1 MAKSRS
7 PNRDKAFEIF
17 KEHNGEIKNRK
28 IAEILQEPEKTI
40 SSWKSRD
47 KWIAKLNGSDCSTAK
62 ENNCSTAKKKR
73 STSQKLSSAL
83 KGNQNAVGNPGNR
96 NPKYGNKNAVGHG
109 APLQNDNA
117 VTHGFF
123 RKHFPEDVAD
133 LAVEIMEK
141 DPIDM
146 LLENITIQYTAIIRA
161 QRLMFVVDQEDMT
174 KELKKEKSQY
184 EISKTKDSEGNET
197 TEMVETYGEREYEI
211 QFAWDKHAT
220 FMNAQSRAMT
230 TLVNLIEKCDKLA
243 KTEEQQLRIEK
254 LKKEI
259 AAIKIDSDTGQNT
272 EDWKESLMKIAERR
286 RKMKE
291 AEKHE

>member
-1 MAKSRS
+1 MKQKHELAQEDYMQGMKY
-7 PNRDKAFEIF
+7 
-17 KEHNGEIKNRK
+17 KEL
-28 IAEILQEPEKTI
+28 AEKYEVSVNTVK
-40 SSWKSRD
+40 SWKTRY
-47 KWIAKLNGSDCSTAK
+47 KWDRKSVHTKGEKVRTQ
-62 ENNCSTAKKKR
+62 KK
-73 STSQKLSSAL
+73 TGAPI
-83 KGNQNAVGNPGNR
+83 GNKNAVGNSGNK
-96 NPKYGNKNAVGHG
+96 NPKWGNKNAVGHG
-109 APLQNDNA
+109 APAGNDNA

-161 QRLMFVVDQEDMT
+161 QRIMFVESKEEMI
-174 KELKKEKSQY
+174 KELKKSR
-184 EISKTKDSEGNET
+184 SEVFQDDNKAIT
-197 TEMVETYGEREYEI
+197 TIPTEEEYEF
-211 QFAWDKHAT
+211 QFAWDRHAT